1 MESTIQAMSKSGSD
15 IASQPPA
22 SLIKA
27 LEKLLRPVIRVLL
40 HYQITYP
47 QLIGLLK
54 SIYVDIAEKEMQIG
68 NKRQSDSRI
77 HLLTGVHRKDVKR
90 LRAEPTQPASVP
102 PTVSAGARLIA
113 HWVGNPDYVDDRG
126 KPLPLPLRSEQEQT
140 PSFENLVALVLK
152 QDIRPR
158 VILDEWLRLGV
169 ARMEDE
175 QLVLNTGAFTPD
187 KGFDEKA
194 FFFGKNLQDHANASA
209 SNLMGL
215 KPSYFDRSVYYDQLS
230 NESVSELGQLAQQ
243 LGMEALTA
251 MNQAALEKQ
260 SRDSSSSNKNS
271 DNNYRINFGVFHF
284 DNATRKPRSDGDE
297 S

>member
-1 MESTIQAMSKSGSD
+1 MSESDPDKPPQTPKSLSR
-15 IASQPPA
+15 
-22 SLIKA
+22 A

-47 QLIGLLK
+47 QLIALLK
-54 SIYVDIAEKEMQIG
+54 RIYVDIAEKEMKIG
-68 NKRQSDSRI
+68 DKRQSDSRI

-90 LRAEPTQPASVP
+90 LRADAKESSPVPAA
-102 PTVSAGARLIA
+102 VSAGAELIA
-113 HWVGNPDYVDDRG
+113 HWMGNPAYLDETG
-126 KPLPLPLRSEQEQT
+126 KPLPLPLRSEKQNA
-140 PSFENLVALVLK
+140 PSFEHLVVLVLK

-169 ARMEDE
+169 AHMDE
-175 QLVLNTGAFTPD
+175 ERLVLNTGAFTPE

-194 FFFGKNLQDHANASA
+194 FFFGKNLHDHASASA

-230 NESVSELGQLAQQ
+230 EESVHELSQLAQQ
-243 LGMEALTA
+243 LGMEALTT
-251 MNQAALEKQ
+251 MNRAALEKQ
-260 SRDSSSSNKNS
+260 NRDSKNPRK
-271 DNNYRINFGVFHF
+271 DFRMNFGIFHF
-284 DNATRKPRSDGDE
+284 DTAARKSINEGDE